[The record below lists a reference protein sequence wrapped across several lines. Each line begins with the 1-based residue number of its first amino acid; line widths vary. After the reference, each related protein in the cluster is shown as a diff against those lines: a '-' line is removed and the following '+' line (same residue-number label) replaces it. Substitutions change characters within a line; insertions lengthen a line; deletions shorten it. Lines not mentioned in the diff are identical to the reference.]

1 MQPTPWNLLLLPALL
16 GAAPAPERVVLAM
29 GTRLELRIGD
39 PAAQE
44 RALAAVARVEAW
56 GSTWQPGTAFDRL
69 NRANG
74 AWVDLP
80 SEALETLQRA
90 FRLGEATGGAFDPLL
105 GPLVAAWGLRSGGG
119 SPSTEALDAARAA
132 AGRHHLDLDVPGRRA
147 RLRHPQA
154 AVEEGGFLKGLALDE
169 ARTAA
174 ATPSGLLDFGGQVL
188 AWGPARSVSVA
199 HPGRRGQA
207 LFDVLIANAS
217 LAVSGCSERG
227 AHLLDPRTGRPAADW
242 GAAAVVHPS
251 AFEAD
256 ALSTALFVMGPEA
269 GYRWA
274 AARNLAAAFLFHDGT
289 RRRTPAF
296 ARLEAAPLQEHR

>member
-1 MQPTPWNLLLLPALL
+1 MRPTPWNLLLLPALL
-16 GAAPAPERVVLAM
+16 GAAPWPERVVLAM
-29 GTRLELRIGD
+29 GTRLEVRIPG

-69 NRANG
+69 NQAEG
-74 AWVDLP
+74 AWVALP
-80 SEALETLQRA
+80 SEVLEALRRA
-90 FRLGEATGGAFDPLL
+90 CHLGEATGGAFDPLL
-105 GPLVAAWGLRSGGG
+105 GPLVAAWGLRTGGG
-119 SPSTEALDAARAA
+119 SPSPEALETARGAS
-132 AGRHHLDLDVPGRRA
+132 GRHHLELDVPGRRV

-169 ARTAA
+169 ARAVA
-174 ATPSGLLDFGGQVL
+174 GTPSGLLDFGGQVL
-188 AWGPARSVSVA
+188 AWGPPRSVAVA
-199 HPGRRGQA
+199 HPGRRDRA
-207 LFDVLIANAS
+207 LFHVTLANAS

-269 GYRWA
+269 GHRWA
-274 AARNLAAAFLFHDGT
+274 AARNLAAAFLLHDGT
-289 RRRTPAF
+289 RRCTPAF
-296 ARLEAAPLQEHR
+296 ARLKAASLQEHR

>member
-1 MQPTPWNLLLLPALL
+1 MPSTPWNLLLLPALL

-29 GTRLELRIGD
+29 GTRLELRIAD

-69 NRANG
+69 NRAQG
-74 AWVDLP
+74 AWVALP
-80 SEALETLQRA
+80 FEALEALQRA
-90 FRLGEATGGAFDPLL
+90 CRLGEATEGAFDPLL

-119 SPSTEALDAARAA
+119 SPSPEALEVARAA
-132 AGRHHLDLDVPGRRA
+132 SGRPHLDLDGPGGRA
-147 RLRHPQA
+147 RLRHPGA

-169 ARTAA
+169 ARAA
-174 ATPSGLLDFGGQVL
+174 AGTPAGLLDFGGQVL
-188 AWGPARSVSVA
+188 AWGPVQTVAVA
-199 HPGRRGQA
+199 HPGRRDRA
-207 LFDVLIANAS
+207 LFHVTLANAS

-269 GYRWA
+269 GFRWA
-274 AARNLAAAFLFHDGT
+274 SARNLAAAFLFPDGT
-289 RRRTPAF
+289 RRCTPAF
-296 ARLEAAPLQEHR
+296 ARLEAAPYLESR